1 MQMVQKE
8 SADRVIF
15 LDNIRYLMVLLV
27 VMLHSANGYSNYTTW
42 WTVNDDN
49 SVFVDYLLGFL
60 DVFLMPTLFFIAG
73 YFALPSLQ
81 QKGKWHFIKNK
92 LKRLGIPW
100 LLGIFLLVPIINY
113 IYHYSRGYPATLM
126 SLWRKFSLNFEE
138 VLSFHT
144 GLITSL
150 VKFHQHHFWFISL
163 LLVFFI
169 VFAFLHDG
177 KRKLIPSIFF
187 SEKPKTSSIKSILFI
202 FFLVGSL
209 TTLITI
215 IIYGIFHE
223 TQNKDPWIIIVSLIQ
238 FQANKIVLYISC
250 FGLGVYAFSN
260 EWLKNGKT
268 PGNFIFWTILSIGL
282 MYFQGKIFLFL
293 INNFSFGLAVGY
305 VLMRTFLAFTILLA
319 LISFGIKHW
328 NNPSKFSRQLAEN
341 SYNIYLLHM
350 LFVIV
355 VQLLLLKWFG
365 IPIFIKFGIVTLST
379 ILLSYLISQ
388 YAIRPFP
395 KLSIAGMIAI
405 FVLLIAILSPT
416 AS

>member
-1 MQMVQKE
+1 
-8 SADRVIF
+8 
-15 LDNIRYLMVLLV
+15 
-27 VMLHSANGYSNYTTW
+27 
-42 WTVNDDN
+42 
-49 SVFVDYLLGFL
+49 
-60 DVFLMPTLFFIAG
+60 
-73 YFALPSLQ
+73 
-81 QKGKWHFIKNK
+81 
-92 LKRLGIPW
+92 
-100 LLGIFLLVPIINY
+100 
-113 IYHYSRGYPATLM
+113 
-126 SLWRKFSLNFEE
+126 
-138 VLSFHT
+138 
-144 GLITSL
+144 
-150 VKFHQHHFWFISL
+150 
-163 LLVFFI
+163 
-169 VFAFLHDG
+169 
-177 KRKLIPSIFF
+177 
-187 SEKPKTSSIKSILFI
+187 
-202 FFLVGSL
+202 
-209 TTLITI
+209 LITI

-260 EWLKNGKT
+260 EWLKNVKT

-282 MYFQGKIFLFL
+282 MYFQGKTFLFL
-293 INNFSFGLAVGY
+293 INNFSIGLAIGY

-328 NNPSKFSRQLAEN
+328 NNPSKFSRQLAKN

-395 KLSIAGMIAI
+395 KLSIAGMIAM
-405 FVLLIAILSPT
+405 FVLLIAVLSPT